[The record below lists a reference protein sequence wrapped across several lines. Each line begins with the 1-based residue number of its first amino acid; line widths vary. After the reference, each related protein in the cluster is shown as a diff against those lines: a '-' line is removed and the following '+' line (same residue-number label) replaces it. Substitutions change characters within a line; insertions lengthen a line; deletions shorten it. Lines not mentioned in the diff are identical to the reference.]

1 MQFKQYLSLFKIRN
15 LIFLILSGTVSQF
28 GDRLTHML
36 LITLIG
42 ITASGKVS
50 AFSVASLTFT
60 LPVIV
65 FSPLIGILVDHWSR
79 RYVMIR
85 AHIIQAFILATTPF
99 LINVTHSYLPF
110 WIIITLFF
118 AIDIFNNTAKPALM
132 PHLVA
137 HRKLLSANSLDQFL
151 ARFATVAGMVIGGFL
166 IIRIGWQW
174 GFIFNASMH
183 FTAGMLI
190 LGIAKSSDI
199 KPTYISHS
207 KISINNSFTILVN
220 DVKEII
226 ALMKKDK
233 IVLIVLGSYAV
244 MTFIASVSYTILIF
258 LVQQILNWGTQGVG
272 IMSGI
277 LALGMIIGAL
287 ALGVFRIQF
296 NKLYIVITGLFLY
309 GLLFLIG
316 PFFISRILIIVI
328 ALFGGIIFSL
338 ITVAQNTIL
347 QEQVTSKIRGRI
359 FGIKEFFCN
368 ITFILTAILI
378 GVISDLTSYKIVLF
392 GVGIIL
398 VFLSV
403 LTFLSINPNKRP
415 LTQN

>member
-1 MQFKQYLSLFKIRN
+1 
-15 LIFLILSGTVSQF
+15 
-28 GDRLTHML
+28 
-36 LITLIG
+36 
-42 ITASGKVS
+42 
-50 AFSVASLTFT
+50 
-60 LPVIV
+60 
-65 FSPLIGILVDHWSR
+65 
-79 RYVMIR
+79 
-85 AHIIQAFILATTPF
+85 
-99 LINVTHSYLPF
+99 
-110 WIIITLFF
+110 
-118 AIDIFNNTAKPALM
+118 M

-296 NKLYIVITGLFLY
+296 NKPYIVITGLFLY